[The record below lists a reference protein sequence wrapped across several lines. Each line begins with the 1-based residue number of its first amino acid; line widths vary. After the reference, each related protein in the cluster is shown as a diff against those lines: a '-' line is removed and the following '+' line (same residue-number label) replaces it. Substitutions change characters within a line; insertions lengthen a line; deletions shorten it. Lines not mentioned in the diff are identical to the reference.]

1 MLTPTTLP
9 TSIGCPIMLLT
20 ERKTGD
26 RMLLTDPRGKVE
38 LMSPPPTW
46 NEVVFADEAAASS
59 LSRAV
64 TRGTLARVGPGI
76 YIRPS
81 RSETAAQI
89 VRRNYLA
96 ILAHEV
102 PGAVV
107 TDRSSRRIL
116 DPGGRVFV
124 VHARKR
130 PLELP
135 GLTIVP
141 RHGLGPL
148 AGDASLP
155 DGLYIA
161 STPRALIENLAGRGE
176 RYLSRAE
183 VERWVADLL
192 DTRGE
197 AHLNAI
203 RDQARA
209 IAHEMGRRAVFDR
222 LDRLIAAAL
231 ATGPAHAVV
240 TDVLRAR
247 AAGRGH
253 DPHRV
258 ELFRDLARELESVA
272 PTPLPAL
279 PQDRAR
285 RRLLPFYEAYFSNYI
300 EGTEF
305 TLDEAASIILDGE
318 RPTDRPADA
327 HDIIGTYQVVADET
341 EMARIARSS
350 GEFLDLLKE
359 RHATILVGRPE
370 GRPGQF
376 KGRPNRAGSSVFV
389 APPLVE
395 GTLRAGFDI
404 GAGMID
410 PFARAAYAM
419 FVVSEVHPFTDG
431 NGRIARV
438 MMNAELVAAA
448 EVRIVVPTVY
458 RNDYLRNLKAATHN
472 GSFRGLI
479 AALRFLRAW
488 TAQIDFSA
496 RPAAERD
503 LERTNALRD
512 PNEAD
517 ASGIRLLLPGAAAD

>member
-1 MLTPTTLP
+1 
-9 TSIGCPIMLLT
+9 
-20 ERKTGD
+20 
-26 RMLLTDPRGKVE
+26 
-38 LMSPPPTW
+38 MSPRPAW

-64 TRGTLARVGPGI
+64 VRGTLARVGPGI

-89 VRRNYLA
+89 VRRNHLTV
-96 ILAHEV
+96 LAHEV
-102 PGAVV
+102 PGAVI

-116 DPGGRVFV
+116 DPDGRVFV

-130 PLELP
+130 PLDLP
-135 GLTIVP
+135 GLVIVP
-141 RHGLGPL
+141 RRGTGPL
-148 AGDASLP
+148 ASDASLP
-155 DGLYIA
+155 DGLFIA

-176 RYLSRAE
+176 RYLSREE
-183 VERWVADLL
+183 VERWVVDLL

-209 IAHEMGRRAVFDR
+209 LAHEMDRRAAFER
-222 LDRLIAAAL
+222 LDRMIAAAL
-231 ATGPAHAVV
+231 ATGPAAAVA

-253 DPHRV
+253 DPDRV
-258 ELFRDLARELESVA
+258 ELFRDLVGELERVA
-272 PTPLPAL
+272 PTQLPAL
-279 PQDRAR
+279 PDDQPR
-285 RRLLPFYEAYFSNYI
+285 RTLLPFYEAYFSNYI

-318 RPTDRPADA
+318 RSTDRPADA

-341 EMARIARSS
+341 EMARVARSS
-350 GEFLDLLKE
+350 DGFVDLLKD
-359 RHATILVGRPE
+359 RHAAILAGRPE

-376 KGRPNRAGSSVFV
+376 KQRPNRAGSSVFV

-404 GAGMID
+404 GAGLVD

-448 EVRIVVPTVY
+448 EVRIIVPTVY

-479 AALRFLRAW
+479 AALRFLRAY
-488 TAQIDFSA
+488 TAQVDFST

-503 LERTNALRD
+503 LVRTNALRD

-517 ASGIRLLLPGAAAD
+517 AAGIRLLLPGAAAG